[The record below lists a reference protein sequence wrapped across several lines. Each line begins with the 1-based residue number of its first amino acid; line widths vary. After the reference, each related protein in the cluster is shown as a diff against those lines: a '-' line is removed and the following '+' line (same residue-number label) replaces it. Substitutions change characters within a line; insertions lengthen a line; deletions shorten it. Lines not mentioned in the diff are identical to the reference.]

1 MNFTLCSSSSEL
13 RYPFVE
19 GLPCTNK
26 NMLESELYVKVDNFN
41 NKDKNRASN
50 HDARKLVMSSN
61 LMPQPLKGSYVGKKH
76 LQEPGQKLEFVR
88 TLLIDNYDSYT
99 YNIYQE
105 LSVINGLPP
114 VVVRNDELT
123 WKDICYYLYEENA
136 FDNVVI
142 SPGPGSPT
150 CPADIGIC
158 LQVLLDCWDIP
169 ILGVCLGHQAL
180 AYVHGAKVV
189 HASEPVHGRLSEIEH
204 NGCRLFNDIPS
215 GHNSGFKVV
224 RYHSLVVDVE
234 SLPDELIPIAWT
246 SSVDALS
253 FIETHKCDVPSE
265 FAAGSFSRKVK
276 NGSYSPFSHS
286 GKLQSE
292 KVLMG
297 IMHSTRPHYGLQFH
311 PESIATCHGRQI
323 FKNFREITEEYWLSS
338 RASFLQER
346 NFDYTACVQ
355 IPHVSRLFTE
365 VPRHRQ
371 LVNNANGQLYRK
383 ASRSN
388 LLENSEGNRSCSGM
402 VDMVNLLHPSN
413 GVKYLKLKWKRF
425 KNLAGQVGGAK
436 NIFCELYGH
445 HKAENTFWL
454 DSSSIEKR
462 RARFSF
468 MGGKGGTL
476 WKQLTFKLSDRSDM
490 TLKGRGFLS
499 VEDAQGSTKST
510 ILEEGF
516 LDFLKKELLSF
527 CYDEKDY
534 EGLPFD
540 FHGGYIGYMGYSL
553 KVECGALSNR
563 HKSGTPDACFF
574 FADNLVVIDHS
585 SNDVYV
591 LSIDEGCT
599 SKTPYLDDTEQ
610 KLLSLK
616 TSATKEGE
624 EPNLQALTSSQCQ
637 ASFLADKSREEYIKD
652 VDKCME
658 YIKDGESY
666 ELCLTT
672 QMRKKIGE
680 MDSLGLYLHLR
691 EKNPAPYA
699 AWLNFSKENLCI
711 CCSSPERFLR
721 LDRNGILE
729 AKPIK
734 GTVARGATLEEDEQH
749 KLQLQYSEKDQAE
762 NLMIVDLLRN
772 DLGRVCEPG
781 SVHVPHL
788 MDVESY
794 ATVHTMVST
803 IRGKKRLDVTAV
815 DCVRAAF
822 PGGSMTGAPKL
833 RSMELLDSIENSSRG
848 IYSGSIGFFSYNQ
861 TFDLNIVIRTV
872 VIYEG
877 EASIGAGGAIIALS
891 NPEDE
896 YDEMVLKTQ
905 APAKA
910 VMEFL

>member
-1 MNFTLCSSSSEL
+1 
-13 RYPFVE
+13 
-19 GLPCTNK
+19 
-26 NMLESELYVKVDNFN
+26 MLESELYVKVDNFN

-76 LQEPGQKLEFVR
+76 LQEPGQKLG
-88 TLLIDNYDSYT
+88 I
-99 YNIYQE
+99 
-105 LSVINGLPP
+105 LPP

-189 HASEPVHGRLSEIEH
+189 HASEPVHGRLSESEH

-276 NGSYSPFSHS
+276 NGSYSPFGHS

-425 KNLAGQVGGAK
+425 KNLAGQ
-436 NIFCELYGH
+436 
-445 HKAENTFWL
+445 
-454 DSSSIEKR
+454 R

-848 IYSGSIGFFSYNQ
+848 IYSGSM
-861 TFDLNIVIRTV
+861 VIRTV
-872 VIYEG
+872 VIHEG

>member
-346 NFDYTACVQ
+346 NFDYT
-355 IPHVSRLFTE
+355 
-365 VPRHRQ
+365 
-371 LVNNANGQLYRK
+371 
-383 ASRSN
+383 
-388 LLENSEGNRSCSGM
+388 
-402 VDMVNLLHPSN
+402 
-413 GVKYLKLKWKRF
+413 
-425 KNLAGQVGGAK
+425 
-436 NIFCELYGH
+436 
-445 HKAENTFWL
+445 
-454 DSSSIEKR
+454 DSP
-462 RARFSF
+462 
-468 MGGKGGTL
+468 
-476 WKQLTFKLSDRSDM
+476 
-490 TLKGRGFLS
+490 
-499 VEDAQGSTKST
+499 
-510 ILEEGF
+510 
-516 LDFLKKELLSF
+516 
-527 CYDEKDY
+527 C
-534 EGLPFD
+534 
-540 FHGGYIGYMGYSL
+540 
-553 KVECGALSNR
+553 
-563 HKSGTPDACFF
+563 
-574 FADNLVVIDHS
+574 
-585 SNDVYV
+585 
-591 LSIDEGCT
+591 
-599 SKTPYLDDTEQ
+599 
-610 KLLSLK
+610 
-616 TSATKEGE
+616 
-624 EPNLQALTSSQCQ
+624 
-637 ASFLADKSREEYIKD
+637 
-652 VDKCME
+652 
-658 YIKDGESY
+658 
-666 ELCLTT
+666 
-672 QMRKKIGE
+672 
-680 MDSLGLYLHLR
+680 
-691 EKNPAPYA
+691 
-699 AWLNFSKENLCI
+699 
-711 CCSSPERFLR
+711 
-721 LDRNGILE
+721 
-729 AKPIK
+729 
-734 GTVARGATLEEDEQH
+734 
-749 KLQLQYSEKDQAE
+749 
-762 NLMIVDLLRN
+762 
-772 DLGRVCEPG
+772 
-781 SVHVPHL
+781 
-788 MDVESY
+788 
-794 ATVHTMVST
+794 
-803 IRGKKRLDVTAV
+803 
-815 DCVRAAF
+815 
-822 PGGSMTGAPKL
+822 
-833 RSMELLDSIENSSRG
+833 
-848 IYSGSIGFFSYNQ
+848 
-861 TFDLNIVIRTV
+861 
-872 VIYEG
+872 
-877 EASIGAGGAIIALS
+877 
-891 NPEDE
+891 
-896 YDEMVLKTQ
+896 
-905 APAKA
+905 
-910 VMEFL
+910 